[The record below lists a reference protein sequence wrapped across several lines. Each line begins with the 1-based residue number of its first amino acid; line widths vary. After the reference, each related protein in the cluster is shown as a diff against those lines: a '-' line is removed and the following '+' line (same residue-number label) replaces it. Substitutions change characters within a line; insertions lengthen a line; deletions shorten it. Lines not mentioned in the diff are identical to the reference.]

1 MNAQALALRPVST
14 TEASIRQRIGTGLSL
29 PFQLNRQKGQLA
41 LRLAPMPGQSVDE
54 GHLECASGPLRLTN
68 TEALLG
74 LLSSCPALLQPSDSS
89 EDHQWY
95 WQLYNHYLSPEL
107 QHLFGTLQPLDQTNE
122 QGLDCLLEARIN
134 GLRVCSRLSAP
145 PATLLDLLDRG
156 QWQQKPVGKTWPWP
170 VNIPLLLGHLALTY
184 KQLKGL
190 RPGDVLLPDHPLFT
204 PDGHGI
210 LQLGSCRLNLV
221 QESANALCFTLTELE
236 QDTMNAT
243 IDHFAAS
250 DSDNPILLDDIHLQE
265 HEEFAETTADGSDDL
280 ERFNDLALALTLRAG
295 NLSLSLGQ
303 LRSLSVG
310 SVLTFNGCAPG
321 NAMLFHGERALAHGE
336 LVDVE
341 GRLGLQI
348 TRMEALR

>member
-1 MNAQALALRPVST
+1 MNAQALALRPVSSI
-14 TEASIRQRIGTGLSL
+14 EASIRQRIGSGLSL
-29 PFQLNRQKGQLA
+29 PFQLNRQQGQLG

-74 LLSSCPALLQPSDSS
+74 LLSSCPALLQPADSG

-107 QHLFGTLQPLDQTNE
+107 QRLFGTLQPLGE
-122 QGLDCLLEARIN
+122 PHEPGLDCLLEARIN

-145 PATLLDLLDRG
+145 PSTLLDLLDRG
-156 QWQQKPVGKTWPWP
+156 QWRYAQVAPVYPWP
-170 VNIPLLLGHLALTY
+170 ISTPLVLGHLV
-184 KQLKGL
+184 LKYRELSGL

-204 PDGHGI
+204 PNGHGI
-210 LQLGSCRLNLV
+210 LQLGSCRLSLV

-250 DSDNPILLDDIHLQE
+250 DSDNPIMLDDIHE
-265 HEEFAETTADGSDDL
+265 HEDFAASDSEQNDDL

-303 LRSLSVG
+303 LRSLAVG

-321 NAMLFHGERALAHGE
+321 HAMLFHGERALAHGE